1 MGVVNDYIAISK
13 SMKNIPAICVDDF
26 YSDPDKIREFAL
38 SQPYYPSDNGSF
50 PGARTNGLRVLDEK
64 LYENF
69 CNKLFSLFFD
79 LEKTDVR
86 YQVATSFQL
95 IQPMHIDASSP
106 KNLGWVHLDDN
117 VSFAGV
123 IFLTPNIDLNCGTS
137 IFKLVDESKLD
148 ETESKSR
155 FYQDGTDLNY
165 DERLHMHNSAYVETI
180 RFNNI
185 YNRMICFD
193 SESAHGVNNY
203 YSSTEPRLTQVFF
216 VRNIKTDVL
225 PPIARHKKYL

>member
-1 MGVVNDYIAISK
+1 
-13 SMKNIPAICVDDF
+13 MKNIPAMCVDEF

-38 SQPYYPSDNGSF
+38 SQTYYPSDTGKYPGS
-50 PGARTNGLRVLDEK
+50 RTLGLQILDEK
-64 LYENF
+64 FYNSF
-69 CNKLFSLFFD
+69 CQKLFSLFFN
-79 LEKTDVR
+79 LEQTAVK
-86 YQVATSFQL
+86 YQVGTSFQL
-95 IQPMHIDASSP
+95 IESMHHDPTSL

-117 VSFAGV
+117 VVFAGV

-148 ETESKSR
+148 KSDAKSR
-155 FYQDGTDLNY
+155 FYKDQTDLNY
-165 DERLHMHNSAYVETI
+165 DEEFQRHRSAFIETI

-185 YNRMICFD
+185 YNRLICFD
-193 SESAHGVNNY
+193 AESAHGVNNY

-216 VRNIKTDVL
+216 VEKIEADVY